1 MAKARTLV
9 GLDVHAT
16 KIVAAVLGAESGE
29 LRTFRMNGDVGD
41 AAGFCAGLPRP
52 VRVAYEAGPA
62 GYGLARELAKRGVGC
77 VVAAP
82 SKIPR
87 ASGDRVKTDLRDAEL
102 LVRLLF
108 AGKLHAVR
116 VPGDE
121 EEALRDLVRARKA
134 VRVDLMR
141 CRHRL
146 SKLLLRHGIRF
157 DDGPAW
163 TQRHRDWLAQ
173 VALEW
178 PAAQATL
185 LDCQGSIDAL
195 CHRRE
200 RLECEIVALLPDCP
214 WQVQVGRLR
223 CLRGVDTLTAV
234 GLCAEVGDFER
245 FARAGQ
251 LMSYVGLVPSES
263 TTGQQRRLGSI
274 TKTGSAHARRLLI
287 EAAWHY
293 RPRPRIGKALT
304 DRQNGQPPQAIAISW
319 SAQQR
324 LHRTWA
330 RLEAR
335 SKRRTIIAV
344 AAARE
349 LAGFCWAITQIEG
362 NSHPRTPPIPAA
374 GSVAARHARGTRE
387 TDLSNPPQQ
396 RGWQRPMLES
406 GSPRRTMVLR
416 HTQTRVYQPDPR
428 RAQHAGPPPTQ
439 PTTAAHPIN
448 ATART
453 SPAPLT
459 NHSPYQSDTDTLGS
473 CGVAALVAGLH

>member
-1 MAKARTLV
+1 MAKAKSLV

-16 KIVAAVLGAESGE
+16 KIVAAVLDAETGQ
-29 LRTFRMNGDVGD
+29 LQTFSMNGDAGE
-41 AAGFCAGLPRP
+41 AAAFCAGLPRP
-52 VRVAYEAGPA
+52 VRVAYEAGPT
-62 GYGLARELAKRGVGC
+62 GYALARELAKRRVEC

-87 ASGDRVKTDLRDAEL
+87 ASGDRVKTDRRDAEL
-102 LVRLLF
+102 LVRLLL

-116 VPGDE
+116 VPGPE
-121 EEALRDLVRARKA
+121 EEALRDLVRAREA

-185 LDCQGSIDAL
+185 LDAQGAIDAL
-195 CHRRE
+195 THRRDGLE
-200 RLECEIVALLPDCP
+200 REIVALVPSSP
-214 WQVQVGRLR
+214 WATQIGRLR
-223 CLRGVDTLTAV
+223 CLRGIDTLTAV
-234 GLCAEVGDFER
+234 GLCSEIGDFER
-245 FARAGQ
+245 FARAEQ
-251 LMSYVGLVPSES
+251 LMSYVGLVPCES

-274 TKTGSAHARRLLI
+274 TKTGSEHARRLLI

-304 DRQNGQPPQAIAISW
+304 ERQDGQPAQAVAVAW

-324 LHRTWA
+324 LHRTWT

-335 SKRRTIIAV
+335 AKRRTIIAV

-349 LAGFCWAITQIEG
+349 LTGFVWAITQIE
-362 NSHPRTPPIPAA
+362 
-374 GSVAARHARGTRE
+374 
-387 TDLSNPPQQ
+387 
-396 RGWQRPMLES
+396 
-406 GSPRRTMVLR
+406 
-416 HTQTRVYQPDPR
+416 
-428 RAQHAGPPPTQ
+428 
-439 PTTAAHPIN
+439 
-448 ATART
+448 
-453 SPAPLT
+453 
-459 NHSPYQSDTDTLGS
+459 
-473 CGVAALVAGLH
+473 